1 MNTRFVDLLNERSY
15 LLADGA
21 TGTNYFNMGLVSGDA
36 PELWNIDHP
45 DRVASLHREFLE
57 AGSDIIL
64 TNTFGGSRYR
74 LKLHNAQDRVRE
86 LNISAA
92 HIARQEAGKHS
103 RPIIVAGSMG
113 PTGEIFE
120 PVGELSFEDGK
131 QAFAEQAAALAEG
144 GVDVL
149 WLETLSSKEELEAAI
164 AGASVTDLPIV
175 STLSF
180 DTNGSTMMGITP
192 VTLANI
198 CAKLSP
204 APVAYGTNCG
214 VGPSEVA
221 AAIMQIHTDRT
232 DSILVAKANCGI
244 PEFKDGA
251 IRYDGTPELMADYA
265 CLARDAGA
273 RIIGG
278 CCGTTPG
285 HIRRMRDALDTTS
298 PGPKP
303 DIDTIETRLGK
314 MSDGARSLC
323 YRDVLEQEQPRGR
336 RNRRRRRVH

>member
-1 MNTRFVDLLNERSY
+1 MNTRFVDLLNERPY

-45 DRVASLHREFLE
+45 DRVASLHRSFLD

-74 LKLHNAQDRVRE
+74 LKLHNAQDRVHE
-86 LNISAA
+86 LNVAAA
-92 HIARQEAGKHS
+92 HISRQEADKEE
-103 RPIIVAGSMG
+103 RPVIVAGSMG
-113 PTGEIFE
+113 PTGELFE
-120 PVGELSFEDGK
+120 PVGELTFEEGK
-131 QAFAEQAAALAEG
+131 SAFAEQAAALAEG

-149 WLETLSSKEELEAAI
+149 WLETLSSIEELEAAV
-164 AGASVTDLPIV
+164 AGAATVELPMV

-198 CAKLSP
+198 CSQLTP

-221 AAIMQIHTDRT
+221 AAIIQIHADRAE
-232 DSILVAKANCGI
+232 SILIAKANCGI

-251 IRYDGTPELMADYA
+251 IRYSGTPELMADYA
-265 CLARDAGA
+265 CIVRDAGA

-278 CCGTTPG
+278 CCGTTSE
-285 HIRRMRDALDTTS
+285 HVRRMREALDTTPS
-298 PGPKP
+298 
-303 DIDTIETRLGK
+303 
-314 MSDGARSLC
+314 
-323 YRDVLEQEQPRGR
+323 
-336 RNRRRRRVH
+336 

>member
-1 MNTRFVDLLNERSY
+1 MNTRFVDLLNERPY

-36 PELWNIDHP
+36 PELWNVDHP
-45 DRVASLHREFLE
+45 DRVASLHRGFLD

-74 LKLHNAQDRVRE
+74 LKLHNAQDRVHE
-86 LNISAA
+86 LNVAA
-92 HIARQEAGKHS
+92 ARIARQEADKEN
-103 RPIIVAGSMG
+103 PPVIVAGSIG
-113 PTGEIFE
+113 PTGEIFA
-120 PVGELSFEDGK
+120 PVGELSFDDGK
-131 QAFAEQAAALAEG
+131 SAFAEQAAALADG

-149 WLETLSSKEELEAAI
+149 WLETLSSIEELEAAV
-164 AGASVTDLPIV
+164 AGAATVNLPIV

-192 VTLANI
+192 VKLANI
-198 CAKLSP
+198 CTELSP

-221 AAIMQIHTDRT
+221 AAIIQIHKDQA
-232 DSILVAKANCGI
+232 DSVLVAKANCGI

-251 IRYDGTPELMADYA
+251 IRYSGTPELMADYA
-265 CLARDAGA
+265 CIVRDAGA

-278 CCGTTPG
+278 CCGTTPE
-285 HIRRMRDALDTTS
+285 HIRSMRDALDVTPS
-298 PGPKP
+298 NPKP
-303 DIDTIETRLGK
+303 DIALVEARLGK
-314 MSDGARSLC
+314 VTDGARSLC
-323 YRDVLEQEQPRGR
+323 LHDVLEQAQPRRKKR
-336 RNRRRRRVH
+336 RQRRAH